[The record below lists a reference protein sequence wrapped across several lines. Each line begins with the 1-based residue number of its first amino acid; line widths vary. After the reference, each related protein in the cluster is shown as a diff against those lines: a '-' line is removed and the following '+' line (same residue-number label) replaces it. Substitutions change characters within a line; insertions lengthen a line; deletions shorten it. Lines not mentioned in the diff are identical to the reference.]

1 MKSIHNGP
9 WLAML
14 ESVVYCDWFRVR
26 VKPVQQRNKLMDKFG
41 SFLLGLGIG
50 VGLGMVF
57 APQSGE
63 ETRDLLRSKA
73 DESKDYLKKQSEGL
87 RSSAQTVV
95 DKGRDAV
102 SRQRD
107 SINDAIEAGRQ
118 AYRDKVDNAPSA

>member
-1 MKSIHNGP
+1 
-9 WLAML
+9 
-14 ESVVYCDWFRVR
+14 
-26 VKPVQQRNKLMDKFG
+26 MDKFG

-95 DKGRDAV
+95 DKGRETV
-102 SRQRD
+102 NRQRD
-107 SINDAIEAGRQ
+107 SINDAIDAGRQ

>member
-1 MKSIHNGP
+1 
-9 WLAML
+9 
-14 ESVVYCDWFRVR
+14 
-26 VKPVQQRNKLMDKFG
+26 MDKFG

-87 RSSAQTVV
+87 RGSAQTVV

-102 SRQRD
+102 GRQRD